1 MMWQF
6 QMDPVGPFLCFD
18 VPFPS
23 KNMIYLALKEKG
35 SVQQGSGKVISE
47 NIFPRTAVLLRG
59 EQGDGNVI
67 S

>member
-23 KNMIYLALKEKG
+23 KNMIYLALREKG

-47 NIFPRTAVLLRG
+47 NIFPQDSST
-59 EQGDGNVI
+59 